1 MGAGKPRVVLDTNV
15 LVSAL
20 GWNGPE
26 RRLYRS
32 CLAGVIQLCI
42 SIPLVDELI
51 RVMSYP
57 KLGFSVQDQQV
68 MIQDILRVGCFP
80 SELPVVRVIQEDPAD
95 DRVLACALACGAD
108 RIVTG
113 DAHLLNLGTFH
124 GIRILKAAA
133 WLQQF
138 DETRGAGD
146 R

>member
-15 LVSAL
+15 FVSAL

-26 RRLYRS
+26 RRLYRA
-32 CLAGVIQLCI
+32 CLVGAIQLCI

-57 KLGFSVQDQQV
+57 KLGFPVQDQQA

-95 DRVLACALACGAD
+95 DQVLACAVACNANW
-108 RIVTG
+108 IVTG
-113 DAHLLNLGTFH
+113 DAHLLRLGTFQ
-124 GIRILKAAA
+124 GIQILKATAL
-133 WLQQF
+133 LQQF
-138 DETRGAGD
+138 EETRGAGD